1 MQASSSWTARGFF
14 GLVLVVLSLA
24 VPQVAKADVT
34 VEGPF
39 YDLAGTTI
47 DGTETYDVTVCGG
60 ESFWAHIGLEEVGV
74 DYVWQFYI
82 PPFAARGT
90 TCANGLTYYVDTTEL
105 SEGAHT
111 FRGAINQADEVS
123 DEFTVTI
130 DR

>member
-1 MQASSSWTARGFF
+1 MQAFSRWTARGLF
-14 GLVLVVLSLA
+14 GTALVALSLV
-24 VPQVAKADVT
+24 VPQVASADVT

-47 DGTETYDVTVCGG
+47 DGTETYEVTVCPGA
-60 ESFWAHIGLEEVGV
+60 FWAHIGFEEVGV
-74 DYVWQFYI
+74 DYIWQFFI

-90 TCANGLTYYVDTTEL
+90 GCDGGITEYVDTTLL
-105 SEGAHT
+105 SEGPHT
-111 FRGAINQADEVS
+111 FRGEINYEDYS